1 MEQEE
6 LHEELSADE
15 ENNRSGDTEVE
26 NEQSDSTKSAHLSDW
41 QRRHEE
47 LAANKEEI
55 RNRIRNTQTGNV
67 TLHPAKPQPS
77 ITDGDMSVAVYARVS
92 TKSEEQVSSI
102 ENQTLY
108 YSKKIEDT
116 PNWTMQKIYSDEG
129 KSGTSMKHRT
139 AFNQMIEDAGKK
151 DFDLIICA
159 SVSRFARNMSD
170 CMNVIRQLKTKNP
183 SHPVG
188 VYFETENIY
197 TLKEDSMQSLSI
209 HAMLA
214 DWESA
219 TKSSRMFLSYDQ
231 RIIMGQYPVSDLL
244 GYRHTK
250 DGRLIIQED
259 EAVTVRFIYMAA
271 LAGYGLTRI
280 AEILTEKK
288 RPTLKGRT
296 EWNAG
301 MVSSILTNERRWG
314 DLEARKTVVVD
325 YVDHKSKKNEGER
338 VSAYVEGHHEGI
350 VTPEIA
356 KAAKLAV
363 TSRATGYSIPDVRV
377 ICSGG
382 LQGFVSVNPCF
393 SGVNRDMMKNLSRI
407 AYSDEEYAVIEQEA
421 RIISGDEHCKVM
433 SMDFSGYYVPYSA
446 YFIGRDTPT
455 LTISQSRIKFNSKCL
470 ERFAGVQFVEL
481 LYHPLLQ
488 MIIIRDSDETCGLN
502 IFTDDGSSISSFSTK
517 AFCQAVY
524 EEMDWIQDY
533 SFRFRGIMR
542 ERGSHKAMAFYL
554 DEPQVVKNKASRQAA
569 EIVNEEQ
576 AKLSSRYIPITNSE
590 LKNPSETK
598 RRKGSLYPIRKRR
611 DSILDS
617 LTYEDISGC
626 GMLVDNPVIGT
637 IPTRQDILDEIDDLL
652 MSM

>member
-1 MEQEE
+1 
-6 LHEELSADE
+6 
-15 ENNRSGDTEVE
+15 
-26 NEQSDSTKSAHLSDW
+26 
-41 QRRHEE
+41 
-47 LAANKEEI
+47 
-55 RNRIRNTQTGNV
+55 
-67 TLHPAKPQPS
+67 
-77 ITDGDMSVAVYARVS
+77 
-92 TKSEEQVSSI
+92 
-102 ENQTLY
+102 
-108 YSKKIEDT
+108 
-116 PNWTMQKIYSDEG
+116 
-129 KSGTSMKHRT
+129 
-139 AFNQMIEDAGKK
+139 
-151 DFDLIICA
+151 
-159 SVSRFARNMSD
+159 
-170 CMNVIRQLKTKNP
+170 
-183 SHPVG
+183 
-188 VYFETENIY
+188 
-197 TLKEDSMQSLSI
+197 
-209 HAMLA
+209 
-214 DWESA
+214 
-219 TKSSRMFLSYDQ
+219 
-231 RIIMGQYPVSDLL
+231 
-244 GYRHTK
+244 
-250 DGRLIIQED
+250 
-259 EAVTVRFIYMAA
+259 
-271 LAGYGLTRI
+271 YGLTRI

-296 EWNAG
+296 EWNEG
-301 MVSSILTNERRWG
+301 MVSGILSNERRWG

-363 TSRATGYSIPDVRV
+363 SSRATGYSIPDVRV

-407 AYSDEEYAVIEQEA
+407 AYSDEEYDAIEQEA

-470 ERFAGVQFVEL
+470 ERFSGVQFVEL

-488 MIIIRDSDETCGLN
+488 MIIIRDSDETCRFN
-502 IFTDDGSSISSFSTK
+502 IFTDDGSAISSFSTK
-517 AFCQAVY
+517 AFCKAVY

-533 SFRFRGIMR
+533 SFRFRGIMW
-542 ERGSHKAMAFYL
+542 ELGNHKAMAFYL

-569 EIVNEEQ
+569 ELVNEEQ

-626 GMLVDNPVIGT
+626 GTLVDNPVIGT